1 MSIDKN
7 IRVCN
12 LIDTYGSLLSE
23 RQQNLIK
30 AYYFDDMSLSEIA
43 NNEGISR
50 QAILDAIHSSIDKLE
65 NYEKCIKMVE
75 LKSKL
80 QKCLTLTDVKK
91 GLTKILEEI

>member
-12 LIDTYGSLLSE
+12 LIDAYGSLLSE

-30 AYYFDDMSLSEIA
+30 AYYFDDMSLSEIS

-65 NYEKCIKMVE
+65 NYEKCVKMVV
-75 LKSKL
+75 LKDKL
-80 QKCLTLTDVKK
+80 QKCLTSNDVKK
-91 GLTKILEEI
+91 KLTKILEEI